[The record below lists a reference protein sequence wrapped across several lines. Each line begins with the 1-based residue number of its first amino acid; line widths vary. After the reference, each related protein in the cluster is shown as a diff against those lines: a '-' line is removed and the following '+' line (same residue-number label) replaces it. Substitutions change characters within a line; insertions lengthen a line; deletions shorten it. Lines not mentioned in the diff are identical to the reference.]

1 LQLIKL
7 NKPGLGGAGVGAVK
21 YLTQVLFEGRAG
33 IFPFGLKINE
43 KIKKANPTC
52 FEAGREESFLLF

>member
-43 KIKKANPTC
+43 KNKK
-52 FEAGREESFLLF
+52 S